1 MNNTKIEV
9 SSSTYEAPQTLRLQ
23 VETEGGFAGSLN
35 DTPSGSTAVQDWTY
49 TDNTGDSD
57 TWN

>member
-35 DTPSGSTAVQDWTY
+35 ETPTNTTTVTDWSY
-49 TDNTGDSD
+49 SNNTGDSD

>member
-1 MNNTKIEV
+1 M
-9 SSSTYEAPQTLRLQ
+9 YEAPETLRLQ
-23 VETEGGFAGSLN
+23 VEIEGGFAGSLN
-35 DTPSGSTAVQDWTY
+35 ETPSGTTAVQDWTY

>member
-1 MNNTKIEV
+1 MNNENKIGK
-9 SSSTYEAPQTLRLQ
+9 SKYEAPKTLRLQ

-35 DTPSGSTAVQDWTY
+35 DTPSGTTTPQDWSY
-49 TDNTGDSD
+49 TNNTADSD